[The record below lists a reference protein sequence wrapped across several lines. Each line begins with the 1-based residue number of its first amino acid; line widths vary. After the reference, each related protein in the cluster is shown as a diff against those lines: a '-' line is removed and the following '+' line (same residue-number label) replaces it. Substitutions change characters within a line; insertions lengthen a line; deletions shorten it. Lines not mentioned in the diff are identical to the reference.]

1 MAAPRLIIIKKNDD
15 IDFTEFTFRINKE
28 ITNVNIPNTLFIEND
43 NYILINSNCTTVHYY
58 HTFYCSY
65 NDNYKTFFNISPF
78 YLNNFYSI
86 LNSID
91 NCMKIIK
98 YCRRRCAYLNGL
110 FNNNTDFK
118 SNNDLTSFVLLD
130 CLLSNFHIKHLALP
144 SLITY
149 NTTSLR
155 DLIQNIPGYLGEEEK
170 KMCYLTFYCC
180 EIIRIYNE
188 NIVVITQGERLR
200 YLKILYYIFNIT
212 PSSKSVYF
220 SNVQNI
226 DKLYKISDSLF
237 IDPDKD
243 NLMKYLQL
251 NGRGF
256 TLPRRDEDYNKIKA
270 LYQKKLDK
278 IQASISELK
287 FDEYLNWFKEFYQ
300 HEINTFYNNFK
311 VPEDIINN
319 NALIN
324 VNNVDIVN
332 NNNNNLFNI
341 NISVI
346 TRNNRV
352 INGTINLFAILENHY
367 VIIKNFDSQTSD
379 YEWIVTNY
387 DGKYVKFSK
396 NRDTNENQVKV
407 KFLYYHDYLYY
418 CIRLEFPIY
427 NNEKRIITGIFAHK
441 FETRN

>member
-65 NDNYKTFFNISPF
+65 NDNYEIFFNIIPF
-78 YLNNFYSI
+78 HLNNFYSI

-98 YCRRRCAYLNGL
+98 YCRRRCNSLDQL
-110 FNNNTDFK
+110 LDNNRQFK
-118 SNNDLTSFVLLD
+118 VSNDLTSFVLLD
-130 CLLSNFHIKHLALP
+130 CLLSKFHIKNLALP
-144 SLITY
+144 SLMIY

-155 DLIQNIPGYLGEEEK
+155 DLIQNIPRNISDEEK

-226 DKLYKISDSLF
+226 DKLYKFSDSLF

-243 NLMKYLQL
+243 NLMKYLQV

-332 NNNNNLFNI
+332 NNNNNLFHI

-387 DGKYVKFSK
+387 DGKYIKFSK
-396 NRDTNENQVKV
+396 NRGTNENQVKV
-407 KFLYYHDYLYY
+407 KFLYYHNYLHY

-427 NNEKRIITGIFAHK
+427 NNEKRIITGIFAYK